1 MTEKEDAGN
10 ESSSEIQH
18 TYFGFSDLPAEN
30 STSPGKEGL
39 AENVDR
45 KDIEHTYTVPDAP
58 ELKERER
65 DNGSSFTLYSTI
77 DEARRTNPKFRR
89 MTIVKRNA
97 KQTKMISD
105 TLCWNRIALYHPVYD
120 NSQFLSVTENTFTT
134 LTILSSMLFTHC
146 KKNSTCYVARLVSFS
161 VI

>member
-1 MTEKEDAGN
+1 MNLRVK
-10 ESSSEIQH
+10 IQH

-77 DEARRTNPKFRR
+77 DEAKADKS
-89 MTIVKRNA
+89 I
-97 KQTKMISD
+97 ISK
-105 TLCWNRIALYHPVYD
+105 ND
-120 NSQFLSVTENTFTT
+120 NSQEKRETNEDDFG
-134 LTILSSMLFTHC
+134 
-146 KKNSTCYVARLVSFS
+146 YLVLE
-161 VI
+161 